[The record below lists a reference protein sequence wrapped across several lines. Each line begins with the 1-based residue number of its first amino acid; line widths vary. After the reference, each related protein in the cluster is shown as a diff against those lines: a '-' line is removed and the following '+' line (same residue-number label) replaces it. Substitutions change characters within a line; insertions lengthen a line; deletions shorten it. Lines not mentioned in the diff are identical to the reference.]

1 MPRAGASARIVPATT
16 APAFSFE
23 RGDFCRRNDHVTIV
37 LENPGLL
44 VCWWLSTNLV
54 LD

>member
-23 RGDFCRRNDHVTIV
+23 RGLAAIFADATIV
-37 LENPGLL
+37 LENPRLL
-44 VCWWLSTNLV
+44 VV
-54 LD
+54 V